1 MTCVLRKNTQCSLLT
16 PSCDSSS
23 YIVVEMTNKITIMTS
38 DSKSYIATETT
49 KNSCYDIYTLKKY
62 SLIYFQSECG
72 HLSGY
77 F

>member
-38 DSKSYIATETT
+38 DSK
-49 KNSCYDIYTLKKY
+49 NSCYDIYTLKKY